1 MRKVPERFPQ
11 TAGAWLRAAIDLLAA
26 AGVATPALDARLL
39 LLDGLEIPHSVIIA
53 DPELALTAEECTRLA
68 SLIDRRA
75 AREPVSRILGEKEF
89 WGRKFKVNPEVLDPR
104 PDTETLVE
112 TILSQGDNESALR
125 FLEVGAGSGCIA
137 VTLLAERERWTGVAT
152 DLSPGAL
159 EIARKNAG
167 HHGVLARLELV
178 ETKWMA
184 GVNYGFD
191 VICSNPPYIASAEL
205 AKLAPEVRNFDPH
218 LALDG
223 GVDGLDA
230 YRAISLAAADLLVS
244 SGVLVLEIGAGQ
256 KTEVSAI
263 LLQAQLHLIST
274 KKDLAGHV
282 RVLVVTKGGIDKAVD
297 RDDL

>member
-1 MRKVPERFPQ
+1 MPERFPQ
-11 TAGAWLRAAIDLLAA
+11 TAGAWLRAASDLLAA

-263 LLQAQLHLIST
+263 LQQAQLHLIST

-282 RVLVVTKGGIDKAVD
+282 RVLVATKGGIDKAVD

>member
-1 MRKVPERFPQ
+1 MPERFPQ
-11 TAGAWLRAAIDLLAA
+11 TAGAWLRAASDLLAA
-26 AGVATPALDARLL
+26 AGAATPALDARLL

-244 SGVLVLEIGAGQ
+244 SGVLVLEIGADQ

-263 LLQAQLHLIST
+263 LQQAQLHLISA